1 MNFTPTQEQAALQE
15 SVRRFRERE
24 YAFERRLELMRSP
37 EGFSREAWA
46 TFAELGWPGA
56 GLAEDQGGYGGG
68 PVENALIL
76 EEMGRGLMLEPFL
89 PSIGAIQAIAALAG
103 PDQRDA
109 LLGPIISGEIIAVLA
124 DREGRETTATPNGD
138 GWTLSGTK
146 TFVLGGPQADVVL
159 VSAHAPG
166 GISLFQVATEGP
178 GMMRRD
184 YRAVDGRRVSDFQF
198 ENARLGS
205 GALVGAE
212 GAALPAV
219 ELATDHLLIGACAEA
234 LGAMDAAMWMTRD
247 YLKTR
252 KQFGVALNTFQ
263 ALQHRMADML
273 VETELA
279 RSMLYRGLA
288 VLSQDDPLERRK
300 VVAAVKA
307 QIGEAGYKVGAA
319 AVQLHGGIGVTE
331 EYALGHYFKRLTFVR
346 GFGGASDEHFAR
358 FAQLSRSAA

>member
-24 YAFERRLELMRSP
+24 YGFERRLELLRSA

-68 PVENALIL
+68 PVENALVL
-76 EEMGRGLMLEPFL
+76 EEMGRGLLLEPFL
-89 PSIGAIQAIAALAG
+89 ALLGAIQAIAALAG
-103 PDQRDA
+103 PEEREA
-109 LLGPIISGEIIAVLA
+109 LLAPIIAGETIAVLA
-124 DREGRETTATPNGD
+124 DREGCETRAARNGD
-138 GWTLSGTK
+138 GWTLNGTK
-146 TFVLGGPQADVVL
+146 TFVLGGPQAGVAL
-159 VSAHAPG
+159 VSARTSG
-166 GISLFQVATEGP
+166 GISLFRVATEGP
-178 GMMRRD
+178 GVMRRD

-198 ENARLGS
+198 ETAPLG
-205 GALVGAE
+205 GDTLIGAE
-212 GAALPAV
+212 GAALPAI
-219 ELATDHLLIGACAEA
+219 ELASDHLLVGACAEA

-288 VLSQDDPLERRK
+288 ALAQDDPRERRK

-307 QIGEAGYKVGAA
+307 HIGEAGYKVGAE

-331 EYALGHYFKRLTFVR
+331 EYAVGHYFKRLTFVR
-346 GFGGASDEHFAR
+346 SFGGASDEHFAR
-358 FAQLSRSAA
+358 FATLSRSAA